1 MVAAQITGAKP
12 GVQPMPGNVSQILD
26 MVNARTEWTDWR
38 KTTSL
43 WPRKSISGKII
54 IGQINKRSK
63 NSFQGSRHIGGHKI
77 RIREFA
83 TDKELF
89 TAKLKGEV

>member
-1 MVAAQITGAKP
+1 MMAAQITGAKP
-12 GVQPMPGNVSQILD
+12 GIQPGNISQVLD

-63 NSFQGSRHIGGHKI
+63 NSFKGSRHIGGRKI

-83 TDKELF
+83 TNKELF
-89 TAKLKGEV
+89 EAKLKGEV